1 MSQTHFEIN
10 KKAGWTIISFLAM
23 IIMTL
28 LGFGAKTHLQTNT
41 EDRVKF
47 ELKSDRLFEAV
58 GTNQQAIQQTL
69 QQQAVANE
77 KMSGHEKNPVAH
89 EN

>member
-10 KKAGWTIISFLAM
+10 KKEGWTIIGFLAM
-23 IIMTL
+23 VIITMV
-28 LGFGAKTHLQTNT
+28 GFGAKTHMQTNK
-41 EDRVKF
+41 EDKIKL

-58 GTNQQAIQQTL
+58 GTNQQAIQQTM
-69 QQQAVANE
+69 QKQAVSEE

-89 EN
+89 IK